1 MASTKLTAIR
11 IALIAACA
19 AASLITNPTTPT
31 FANTTNAV
39 IPLKYKTISEKNDG
53 QKYEINVDYPYLESS
68 DTSSLSFNQTAEKIA
83 TENVAAF
90 KESLSPP
97 VADQS
102 SGLEV
107 TYDVLRSDSEYIS
120 VRFGVSAYLAG
131 MAHPSYASRVLNWD
145 VRNGKALVLDDVF
158 KPKSGYLRT
167 VANYCTSLLRKQ
179 KKLDFPTGA
188 QPKDLNYVNWN
199 ININKGLL
207 ISYDP
212 YQVGPWAAGRIEC
225 QVPLKTLS
233 RILKEPKRWA
243 LQ

>member
-1 MASTKLTAIR
+1 MASTKLTP
-11 IALIAACA
+11 LIAAFV
-19 AASLITNPTTPT
+19 AASLIATPAI
-31 FANTTNAV
+31 ANNTHAI
-39 IPLKYKTISEKNDG
+39 IPLKFKTISERNDT
-53 QKYEINVDYPYLESS
+53 QKYEINVDYPYLEGNDAASQ
-68 DTSSLSFNQTAEKIA
+68 LFNSTAEKIA

-107 TYDVLRSDSEYIS
+107 AYDVLRSDSEFIS

-131 MAHPSYASRVLNWD
+131 MAHPSFASRVLNWD
-145 VRNGKALVLDDVF
+145 VRNGKPLLLDELF

-167 VANYCTSLLRKQ
+167 VASYCTSLLRRQ
-179 KKLDFPTGA
+179 KKLDFPEGA
-188 QPKDLNYVNWN
+188 VAKDLNYVNWS

-207 ISYDP
+207 ITYDP

-225 QVPLKTLS
+225 PVPLKTFS
-233 RILKEPKRWA
+233 RILKEPKRWTA
-243 LQ
+243 K

>member
-11 IALIAACA
+11 IAIIAAFA
-19 AASLITNPTTPT
+19 AASLIATPT
-31 FANTTNAV
+31 FANTHNTV
-39 IPLKYKTISEKNDG
+39 IPVKYKTISEKNDG

-68 DTSSLSFNQTAEKIA
+68 DASSLSFNQTAEKIA

-97 VADQS
+97 TTDQS

-120 VRFGVSAYLAG
+120 VRFGVSAFLAG

-167 VANYCTSLLRKQ
+167 VANYCTSLLRRQ

-243 LQ
+243 A